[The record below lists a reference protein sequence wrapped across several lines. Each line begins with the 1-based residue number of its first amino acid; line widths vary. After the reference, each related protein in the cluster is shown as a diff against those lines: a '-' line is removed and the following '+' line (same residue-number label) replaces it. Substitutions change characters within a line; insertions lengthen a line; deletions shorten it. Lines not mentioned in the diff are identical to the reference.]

1 MKQLITITL
10 FLATHLFANYAFTNE
25 KTVKIDMHGG
35 NSEQYTKQS
44 GFSQM
49 IGKGGLKN
57 MGSMNIKEPTK
68 PTIPKIK
75 EVELIND
82 KK

>member
-1 MKQLITITL
+1 MKQLLIITL
-10 FLATHLFANYAFTNE
+10 LLTTQLFANYAFSNE

-49 IGKGGLKN
+49 IGKGGLKS
-57 MGSMNIKEPTK
+57 MGSMNIKEPIK
-68 PTIPKIK
+68 PIVPKIK